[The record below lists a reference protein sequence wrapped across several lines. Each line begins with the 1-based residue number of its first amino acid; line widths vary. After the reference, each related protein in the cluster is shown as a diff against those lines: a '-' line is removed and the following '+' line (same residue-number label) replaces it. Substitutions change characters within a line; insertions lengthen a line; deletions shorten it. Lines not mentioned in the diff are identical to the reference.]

1 MSVQSIAGETRG
13 EMSEENAPENASAA
27 APNDQ
32 PAQDS
37 TAPKNTQAKVGG
49 GVMGCGCLVMFA
61 PLLLALAATAPGHNP
76 FSEGDSQSGG
86 TYLWGMLLT
95 LPLGFAIGI
104 GGLVTLIVGLVR
116 RRK

>member
-1 MSVQSIAGETRG
+1 MSAQSVAGETRG
-13 EMSEENAPENASAA
+13 EMSEENASEEAPEA
-27 APNDQ
+27 Q
-32 PAQDS
+32 PAPQES
-37 TAPKNTQAKVGG
+37 AAPKNTQAKVGG

-61 PLLLALAATAPGHNP
+61 PLFLALAATAPGHNP
-76 FSEGDSQSGG
+76 YSEGDAQSGG

>member
-1 MSVQSIAGETRG
+1 
-13 EMSEENAPENASAA
+13 MSEENAPDAVPDEAPAA

-61 PLLLALAATAPGHNP
+61 PLLLAFAGTAPGHNP
-76 FSEGDSQSGG
+76 FSESDSQSGG

-104 GGLVTLIVGLVR
+104 GGLATLIVGLVR

>member
-1 MSVQSIAGETRG
+1 MSVQKVAGETRG
-13 EMSEENAPENASAA
+13 EMSEENAPEAA
-27 APNDQ
+27 EAEPNHQ
-32 PAQDS
+32 PADES

-95 LPLGFAIGI
+95 LPLGFAFGI